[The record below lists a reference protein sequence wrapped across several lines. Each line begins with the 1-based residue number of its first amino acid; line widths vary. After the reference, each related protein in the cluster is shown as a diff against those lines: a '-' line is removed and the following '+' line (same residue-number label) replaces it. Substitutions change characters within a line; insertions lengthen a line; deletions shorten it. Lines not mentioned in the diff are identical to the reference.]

1 MVNTIITKIPIN
13 YEGVSNLDK
22 FKNYCQILKI
32 NTNLDDI
39 SFNNKINKLREYYVK
54 QFALNIHKKYINDL
68 DNCISNIESN
78 LEKVKEKFI
87 YLNFLSENMKLKDS
101 FDCDSNELIDLECN
115 DSIFLT
121 SDDTEKIDTLK
132 SIKVPIKFNK
142 SIFLNEYS
150 N

>member
-1 MVNTIITKIPIN
+1 MVNTIITKIPIS

-32 NTNLDDI
+32 NTSLDDV
-39 SFNNKINKLREYYVK
+39 SFSNKINKLREYYVK

-68 DNCISNIESN
+68 DNCISNIENN

-87 YLNFLSENMKLKDS
+87 YLNFLSENIKLKDS
-101 FDCDSNELIDLECN
+101 FDCDNNELIDLECN

>member
-32 NTNLDDI
+32 NTNLDDV

-68 DNCISNIESN
+68 DNCISNIENN

-87 YLNFLSENMKLKDS
+87 YLNFLSENIKLKDS
-101 FDCDSNELIDLECN
+101 FDCDNNELIDLECN